1 MAITEINSEIQT
13 ISGVTSANANFIES
27 AQRFVASSIPKN
39 YMWGYVSKSTP
50 SLTNPIAIGS
60 KTDSVLAVV
69 RGNYHC
75 GEQPQKYRG
84 TVEGNDTNSLYYPT
98 HRHPRYVKDHSN
110 NYNIYPAPI
119 AAADNN
125 DASDHSAGNV
135 HGYVMYVDYSKID
148 DDSDLRNAVIFYAVS
163 KECGVLGLGKVVNW
177 SSVALPPEIPSPA
190 FGVQLNITTTAP
202 QVPVLA
208 KTQLDT
214 SDWVAPNYVP
224 PTLQLSDFPT
234 ITWDFPTSPVAPSIV
249 SNSVEDY
256 SSATPTFIP
265 PPMPSLDFTSA
276 KSYVTNEDP
285 EMVQSQIGLINSQ
298 LSEYQNKM
306 SEAQQKFNEENVK
319 YQATI
324 GTFHQEAQLKEGF
337 EGRKLQKFQAEM
349 GKYTQ
354 DVNSTIQKNQA
365 EIQAWVQEHGTRVQ
379 DFQAKISSAMNEF
392 NKQNVEYQSMV
403 NKSIQNANFNVSS
416 EKDKMASYQA
426 QLGQYQQD
434 TQKEIVTFQQNLAQD
449 QQEYGAKLQKFQAD
463 LGKANAEVQQ
473 LSSEI
478 NSNLAQAQYY
488 DKLAD
493 KYYSWATQ
501 EVQKFIAN
509 NERTTSRAMTA
520 QQLGK

>member
-1 MAITEINSEIQT
+1 MAIIEIASEIQSLAG
-13 ISGVTSANANFIES
+13 IASANVNFIES
-27 AQRFVASSIPKN
+27 AQRFVASSVPKN
-39 YMWGYVSKSTP
+39 YMWGYVAKSTP

-69 RGNYHC
+69 RGTYHC

-84 TVEGNDTNSLYYPT
+84 TVEGNDTASLYYPT

-110 NYNIYPAPI
+110 NYNIYPTPVAS
-119 AAADNN
+119 ADNN
-125 DASDHSAGNV
+125 DTSDHAGGDV
-135 HGYVMYVDYSKID
+135 KGYVLYVDYSKIN

-163 KECGVLGLGKVVNW
+163 KECGIIGLGKIVDW
-177 SSVALPPEIPSPA
+177 TSIALPSEIPFPS
-190 FGVQLNITTTAP
+190 FGDQLNITSTAP

-208 KTQLDT
+208 KTELDT

-224 PTLQLSDFPT
+224 PNLQLSDFPT

-249 SNSVEDY
+249 SNSVADY
-256 SSATPTFIP
+256 SSATPTFVP
-265 PPMPSLDFTSA
+265 PAMPSLDFTGA
-276 KSYVTNEDP
+276 KSFVTNEDP
-285 EMVQSQIGLINSQ
+285 EMVQSQIGLINAQ

-306 SEAQQKFNEENVK
+306 GEAQQKFNEENVK

-324 GTFHQEAQLKEGF
+324 GTFHQEAQLLEGF
-337 EGRKLQKFQAEM
+337 EARKLQKFQAEM

-354 DVNSTIQKNQA
+354 DVNSAIQKNQA
-365 EIQAWVQEHGTRVQ
+365 EIQAWTQEHQTRVQ

-392 NKQNVEYQSMV
+392 NKQNVEYQAMV
-403 NKSIQNANFNVSS
+403 NKAIQNANFNVSS

-463 LGKANAEVQQ
+463 LGKASALVQQ
-473 LSSEI
+473 NSTEI
-478 NSNLAQAQYY
+478 NTNLAQSQYY
-488 DKLAD
+488 DKLCD
-493 KYYSWATQ
+493 KYYAWATQ
-501 EVQKFIAN
+501 EIQKFISN

-520 QQLGK
+520 QTLK